1 MGPGLSKVIRVRYER
16 GVLKPLEPVEFTEGE
31 ELILEI
37 KKHVGRKG
45 IARFFGVIKARK
57 DAISTEEEDYYEYIS
72 ERGSV
77 SR

>member
-1 MGPGLSKVIRVRYER
+1 MSKVIRARYER
-16 GVLKPLEPVEFTEGE
+16 GVLKPLEPIELKEGE

-45 IARFFGVIKARK
+45 ITRFFGVIKARK
-57 DAISTEEEDYYEYIS
+57 DTSSTEEEDYYEYIS